1 MTGWSEDPAVA
12 SALLPG
18 RPDDYIGT
26 VVMDGGLLA
35 PLEERAGI
43 LSLLGDNVP
52 LPRAEARDNHSDERH
67 LEYWLSG
74 LRDARAVLRELGLTT
89 SAQSVLGL
97 ERTGCGRVMRHL
109 ARDLP
114 GARLFFGAPDAAH
127 VHVVNAMFE
136 GRVRG
141 FRTGAFPHLP
151 FANASLDGVFAIET
165 LPNTLEAC
173 AWLLEFKRVLK
184 PDGKAYATLQDAEAW
199 STLSED
205 GAEPPPSEAS
215 GVGHHVPREM
225 RHALHT
231 DPAGSP
237 FLAGSQVLSVWAKIM
252 RIAVIKPR
260 AKHGEIGVVLCA

>member
-97 ERTGCGRVMRHL
+97 EQTGCGRVTRHL

-114 GARLFFGAPDAAH
+114 GGRLFFGAPSPAQ
-127 VHVVNAMFE
+127 VHVLNAIFE
-136 GRVRG
+136 GSVQA

-151 FANASLDGVFAIET
+151 FANASFDGVFAIET

-184 PDGKAYATLQDAEAW
+184 PDGKVYATLLDAEAW

-205 GAEPPPSEAS
+205 GAGSPSTEAS
-215 GVGHHVPREM
+215 AVGHRFPRET
-225 RHALHT
+225 RHDVRAE
-231 DPAGSP
+231 PAGSP
-237 FLAGSQVLSVWAKIM
+237 FLAGSQFLSVWAKIM
-252 RIAVIKPR
+252 RIVLIEPR
-260 AKHGEIGVVLCA
+260 AKQGEIGVVLCA